1 MAEKILLKKITL
13 FLEMIKFEHTLFAM
27 PFAIISMFLARDGL
41 PLAVKPGAGR
51 LGRAG
56 LKDFVLIVLCMVFAR
71 TAAMSFNRL
80 ADFKLDAEN
89 PRTRTRA
96 LPAGKI
102 KRRTAIGLTIIFS
115 LLFIA
120 TTFFFEKKLA
130 FYLSP
135 LALAIVLTY
144 SFSKRFTIWT
154 HLWLGGC
161 LAIAPIGVWIA
172 IRGEIATAP
181 LILGLAV
188 CLWTAGFDIIYAT
201 QDVEFDRKKGLYS
214 IPAKWGVAAGLK
226 ISTALH
232 LLMIAVLFLLLRF
245 AHLGLIYIVGVTLVA
260 VLLIYQHSIVRPD
273 SLSKVNVA
281 FFTVNGFV
289 SLGLMAVVILD
300 ILV

>member
-1 MAEKILLKKITL
+1 M
-13 FLEMIKFEHTLFAM
+13 
-27 PFAIISMFLARDGL
+27 
-41 PLAVKPGAGR
+41 
-51 LGRAG
+51 
-56 LKDFVLIVLCMVFAR
+56 
-71 TAAMSFNRL
+71 
-80 ADFKLDAEN
+80 
-89 PRTRTRA
+89 
-96 LPAGKI
+96 
-102 KRRTAIGLTIIFS
+102 
-115 LLFIA
+115 
-120 TTFFFEKKLA
+120 FFEKKLA

-154 HLWLGGC
+154 HFWLGGS
-161 LAIAPIGVWIA
+161 LAIAPIGAWIA
-172 IRGEIATAP
+172 IRGEIAITP

-245 AHLGLIYIVGVTLVA
+245 AHLGLIYIVGAILVA
-260 VLLIYQHSIVRPD
+260 VLLIYQHSIVRPCLPAGRPD
-273 SLSKVNVA
+273 SLSKVNMA
-281 FFTVNGFV
+281 FFTINGFV